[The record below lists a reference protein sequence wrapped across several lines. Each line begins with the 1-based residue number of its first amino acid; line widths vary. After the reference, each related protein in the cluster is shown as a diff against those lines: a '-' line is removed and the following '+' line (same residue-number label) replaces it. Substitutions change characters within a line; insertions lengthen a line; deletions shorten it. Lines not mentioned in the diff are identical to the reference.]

1 MGDLLILLSMAN
13 AYIAA
18 FYVYYL
24 TDSFVY
30 STICFTSIQI
40 TYVYYMFYF

>member
-1 MGDLLILLSMAN
+1 MGDLFILLSMTV

-18 FYVYYL
+18 FYTYHL

-30 STICFTSIQI
+30 STVCFTSIQI
-40 TYVYYMFYF
+40 S